1 MHMVGGIEERILID
15 RIRSGDQAAFELVFR
30 YYYPGLVIFASQFT
44 LDTSSA
50 EEIVQDFFVRVWEK
64 RSGLLSSNS
73 LKSYFFTSVRNRCFN
88 FLKRKKVELEVIGEL
103 QALANEH
110 LLFDP
115 DIYVAS
121 ELQEKIRQAVDA
133 LPERCREIFV
143 MSRFKGMKND
153 EIAENLNLSKRT
165 VETQI
170 SNALA
175 FLRRDLKE
183 YAGLLSFLF

>member
-15 RIRSGDQAAFELVFR
+15 RIRSGDQTAFELVFR

-50 EEIVQDFFVRVWEK
+50 EEIVQDFFVRVWER

-165 VETQI
+165 VETHI
-170 SNALA
+170 SNALT

>member
-1 MHMVGGIEERILID
+1 MVGGIEERILID

>member
-15 RIRSGDQAAFELVFR
+15 RIRSGDQTAFELVFR

-50 EEIVQDFFVRVWEK
+50 EEIVQDFFVRVWER

>member
-15 RIRSGDQAAFELVFR
+15 HIRSGDQAAFELVFR

-121 ELQEKIRQAVDA
+121 ELQEKIRQAVDT

>member
-1 MHMVGGIEERILID
+1 MVGGIEERILID
-15 RIRSGDQAAFELVFR
+15 RIRSGDQTAFELVFR

-50 EEIVQDFFVRVWEK
+50 EEIVQDFFVRVWER
-64 RSGLLSSNS
+64 RSGLLSSYS
-73 LKSYFFTSVRNRCFN
+73 LKSYCFTSVRNRCFN

-165 VETQI
+165 VETHI
-170 SNALA
+170 SNALT